1 MKIPTIR
8 FATITLLDIALLF
21 AAPLLIQ
28 LFSQLP

>member
-8 FATITLLDIALLF
+8 FATITILNIALLF
-21 AAPLLIQ
+21 TAPLLIE